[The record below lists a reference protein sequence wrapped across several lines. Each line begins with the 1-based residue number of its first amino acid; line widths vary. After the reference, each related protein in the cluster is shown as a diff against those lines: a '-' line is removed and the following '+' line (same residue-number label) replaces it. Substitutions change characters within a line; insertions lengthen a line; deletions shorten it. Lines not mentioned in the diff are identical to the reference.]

1 MLSTVCMCMCTCNP
15 VCVCVCV
22 HLCVCVCICVWAC
35 ICVFV
40 CICVHAWIYQ
50 CAGLALRL
58 CHLNVH
64 SKVMDALVAKCSL
77 SYIMIVS
84 IEIEQGWTT

>member
-1 MLSTVCMCMCTCNP
+1 MCVCVYVCICICVLMYAHIYRNTPTLS
-15 VCVCVCV
+15 VCVC
-22 HLCVCVCICVWAC
+22 LYILQICI
-35 ICVFV
+35 
-40 CICVHAWIYQ
+40 HAWIYQ

-77 SYIMIVS
+77 SYIMIDSV
-84 IEIEQGWTT
+84 EIEQGWTT